1 MAPSLPPAVSRSLRS
16 LRRAPGFVAIA
27 TLSLGAAL
35 GLSTAVFALID
46 AMTHPRSPLRD
57 VGQLY
62 ELVIAGRPRV
72 PLERRELEGAL
83 SAIGGIERYASG
95 RWIWGDVE
103 TGETVAR
110 IGYLIARPGY
120 FELLGVRPRLGR
132 LPTQPGDA
140 QAGVAVVSD
149 GLWRLRFGNRNRI
162 TGETVG
168 IADRQ
173 YAIIGVL
180 PSRAEAAGRTDVWIP
195 DPAPDQGGLGF
206 SFVRL
211 RRGVGEKELQ
221 PSLDA
226 MAKRLTQLHMG
237 PTDRPFSAWL
247 NSMRPDPLALKDFHY
262 AMIGAAVCVLLIACA
277 NVAALMLARGVVRTR
292 DYALRIAL
300 GAGRG
305 EIAREVILEV
315 VVLAVTGCAMGAIV
329 ATWAVGLMTRATPDE
344 MRWLGFVQP
353 QWSARVLA
361 LSAIAVF
368 GSITI
373 AGGFPAWRASRV
385 DPVGPLK
392 EGAGGTTGKAGT
404 RFRWLVAAELTIA
417 MTLLVGASLMVKSVW
432 KMASYDYGFDARNV
446 LSVRIGMPYQR
457 RDTSSAATRWT
468 QLVAEALQRVRAVPG
483 VRSAAMASTCG
494 ADHNV
499 VTTDRTIEGGVAGY
513 LRSCTN
519 VSADYFRTLGREIVE
534 GRDFTDADAAAG
546 GAVILDEWTAR
557 LLFPHERAVGRMLKL
572 GNLAS
577 KEPWLRV
584 VGVAR
589 ERREGFTLYPELPRD
604 SMAMVWAAIPPAA
617 DARPGIVVR
626 GDPRSTA
633 VPVAVHRAL
642 RGTLPPRTFVVVR
655 PWLSTWED
663 SLRQLEFLALVFT
676 LLGAASLALG
686 AAGLFSVISYIAG
699 QRMREFAVR
708 IALGATTDNVLRL
721 VLRDG
726 LVMALAGT
734 AVGAGLGMKAG
745 FLLWD
750 KMYDT
755 YPVDVTALVAAEAV
769 LLLTTMLACLGP
781 ALRATK
787 ANPVEVLRAA

>member
-1 MAPSLPPAVSRSLRS
+1 VAPSLPPAVSRSLRS

-262 AMIGAAVCVLLIACA
+262 AMSSTHTAAPIIA
-277 NVAALMLARGVVRTR
+277 
-292 DYALRIAL
+292 
-300 GAGRG
+300 
-305 EIAREVILEV
+305 
-315 VVLAVTGCAMGAIV
+315 
-329 ATWAVGLMTRATPDE
+329 
-344 MRWLGFVQP
+344 
-353 QWSARVLA
+353 
-361 LSAIAVF
+361 
-368 GSITI
+368 
-373 AGGFPAWRASRV
+373 
-385 DPVGPLK
+385 
-392 EGAGGTTGKAGT
+392 
-404 RFRWLVAAELTIA
+404 
-417 MTLLVGASLMVKSVW
+417 
-432 KMASYDYGFDARNV
+432 
-446 LSVRIGMPYQR
+446 
-457 RDTSSAATRWT
+457 
-468 QLVAEALQRVRAVPG
+468 
-483 VRSAAMASTCG
+483 
-494 ADHNV
+494 
-499 VTTDRTIEGGVAGY
+499 
-513 LRSCTN
+513 
-519 VSADYFRTLGREIVE
+519 
-534 GRDFTDADAAAG
+534 
-546 GAVILDEWTAR
+546 
-557 LLFPHERAVGRMLKL
+557 
-572 GNLAS
+572 
-577 KEPWLRV
+577 
-584 VGVAR
+584 
-589 ERREGFTLYPELPRD
+589 
-604 SMAMVWAAIPPAA
+604 
-617 DARPGIVVR
+617 
-626 GDPRSTA
+626 
-633 VPVAVHRAL
+633 
-642 RGTLPPRTFVVVR
+642 
-655 PWLSTWED
+655 
-663 SLRQLEFLALVFT
+663 
-676 LLGAASLALG
+676 
-686 AAGLFSVISYIAG
+686 
-699 QRMREFAVR
+699 
-708 IALGATTDNVLRL
+708 
-721 VLRDG
+721 
-726 LVMALAGT
+726 
-734 AVGAGLGMKAG
+734 
-745 FLLWD
+745 
-750 KMYDT
+750 
-755 YPVDVTALVAAEAV
+755 
-769 LLLTTMLACLGP
+769 
-781 ALRATK
+781 
-787 ANPVEVLRAA
+787 